1 MTSVV
6 VISLKNSNIRR
17 GKDFI
22 NKLLEMYN
30 VNANNDKNEVAQK
43 KLQNLLMN
51 VLELFQRNLEVQNKT
66 WRTSSVALELQI

>member
-43 KLQNLLMN
+43 LQNLLMN